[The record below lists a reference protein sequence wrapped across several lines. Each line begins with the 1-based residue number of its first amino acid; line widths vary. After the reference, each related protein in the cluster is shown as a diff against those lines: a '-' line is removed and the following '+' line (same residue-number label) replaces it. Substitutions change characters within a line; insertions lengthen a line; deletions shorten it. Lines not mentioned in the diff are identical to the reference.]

1 MSKIQEIKLF
11 FESKYGLAKYF
22 AILLA
27 ITYVIVGFAYNAGFE
42 TITISMAMMFFA
54 IATVFL
60 LIQTFVAAVKH
71 CLCGLNSINSMTF
84 AISLIGIL
92 TAFYARDFASVLMLV
107 WPILFAVPA
116 SYIIT
121 TYFAIWTNPKRN
133 AIC

>member
-11 FESKYGLAKYF
+11 FESKYGLAKFF

-27 ITYVIVGFAYNAGFE
+27 ITYVIVAFAYNAGFE
-42 TITISMAMMFFA
+42 TITISMAMMFVA

-60 LIQTFVAAVKH
+60 LIQTFGAVAKH
-71 CLCGLNSINSMTF
+71 CLCGLDSISSVTF

-92 TAFYARDFASVLMLV
+92 AAFYARDFATALTLV

-133 AIC
+133 ATS